1 MYINKTHLLKRIF
14 LTATTLILL
23 MSGLL
28 NNHTNELNSNIFT
41 ARQVNADDNNVYL
54 PFINKPIIPIFGV
67 ESNLLHSS
75 WLQEKAKE
83 ANVYWTR
90 NFAISWKDIEPI
102 RTDPPTYHWEEVD
115 ETTLINANA
124 NGLKII
130 AVVKL
135 TPDWAQKYPGYS
147 CGPVA
152 EAHLDEFAE
161 FMQAVVERY
170 SRSPYDIKYWEIG
183 NEPDIDYRLPDDPNS
198 IYGCWG
204 DQDDNYY
211 GGGYYAE
218 ALSHIY
224 PAIKTA
230 DPNSKV
236 LIGGLLLDCNPDNPP
251 PNSNCLPGRFFEG
264 ILDHNGAGDGAN
276 YFDIVSFHA
285 YPYYYGG
292 NDHGALYQDE
302 NNIKWGVSYTSTYTI
317 TRGIVLGKLDFLRL
331 KMQAAGIDKPI
342 MQTEGSLLFYC
353 KEINQA
359 ECPTPP
365 DDFFEKQADYV
376 VWLYIRNWAEGILG
390 TTWYTLEGRGWQNGG
405 LLDGSQQPRPAYY
418 ALKFLSEEL
427 NGAKFSGKITDNP
440 DVRGFDFRKS
450 NKHVWVLWSPDE
462 QDHLFQ
468 LPASYNN
475 TNTIIYDKYGNSI
488 SWTPS
493 EITVNSPI
501 YVEHT
506 H

>member
-1 MYINKTHLLKRIF
+1 
-14 LTATTLILL
+14 
-23 MSGLL
+23 
-28 NNHTNELNSNIFT
+28 
-41 ARQVNADDNNVYL
+41 
-54 PFINKPIIPIFGV
+54 
-67 ESNLLHSS
+67 
-75 WLQEKAKE
+75 
-83 ANVYWTR
+83 
-90 NFAISWKDIEPI
+90 
-102 RTDPPTYHWEEVD
+102 
-115 ETTLINANA
+115 
-124 NGLKII
+124 
-130 AVVKL
+130 
-135 TPDWAQKYPGYS
+135 
-147 CGPVA
+147 
-152 EAHLDEFAE
+152 
-161 FMQAVVERY
+161 
-170 SRSPYDIKYWEIG
+170 
-183 NEPDIDYRLPDDPNS
+183 
-198 IYGCWG
+198 
-204 DQDDNYY
+204 
-211 GGGYYAE
+211 
-218 ALSHIY
+218 
-224 PAIKTA
+224 
-230 DPNSKV
+230 
-236 LIGGLLLDCNPDNPP
+236 
-251 PNSNCLPGRFFEG
+251 
-264 ILDHNGAGDGAN
+264 
-276 YFDIVSFHA
+276 
-285 YPYYYGG
+285 
-292 NDHGALYQDE
+292 
-302 NNIKWGVSYTSTYTI
+302 
-317 TRGIVLGKLDFLRL
+317 
-331 KMQAAGIDKPI
+331 MQAAGIDKPI

-475 TNTIIYDKYGNSI
+475 TNTIIYDKYGTPI

-501 YVEHT
+501 YVEYT

>member
-1 MYINKTHLLKRIF
+1 
-14 LTATTLILL
+14 
-23 MSGLL
+23 
-28 NNHTNELNSNIFT
+28 
-41 ARQVNADDNNVYL
+41 
-54 PFINKPIIPIFGV
+54 
-67 ESNLLHSS
+67 
-75 WLQEKAKE
+75 
-83 ANVYWTR
+83 
-90 NFAISWKDIEPI
+90 
-102 RTDPPTYHWEEVD
+102 
-115 ETTLINANA
+115 
-124 NGLKII
+124 
-130 AVVKL
+130 
-135 TPDWAQKYPGYS
+135 
-147 CGPVA
+147 
-152 EAHLDEFAE
+152 
-161 FMQAVVERY
+161 MQAVVERY

-264 ILDHNGAGDGAN
+264 ILDHNSAGDGAN

-353 KEINQA
+353 KEINQSA
-359 ECPTPP
+359 GQQTVEHAKHNKTVERALSEDIP
-365 DDFFEKQADYV
+365 E
-376 VWLYIRNWAEGILG
+376 
-390 TTWYTLEGRGWQNGG
+390 TLIFIALPIAFNIP
-405 LLDGSQQPRPAYY
+405 SIVIINMIT
-418 ALKFLSEEL
+418 ALKP
-427 NGAKFSGKITDNP
+427 IVNP
-440 DVRGFDFRKS
+440 CF
-450 NKHVWVLWSPDE
+450 
-462 QDHLFQ
+462 
-468 LPASYNN
+468 
-475 TNTIIYDKYGNSI
+475 
-488 SWTPS
+488 
-493 EITVNSPI
+493 
-501 YVEHT
+501 
-506 H
+506 